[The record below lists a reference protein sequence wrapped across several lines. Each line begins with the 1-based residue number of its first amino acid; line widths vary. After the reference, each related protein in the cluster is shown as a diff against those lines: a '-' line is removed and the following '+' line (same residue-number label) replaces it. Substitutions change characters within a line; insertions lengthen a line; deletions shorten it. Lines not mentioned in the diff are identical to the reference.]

1 MCAPSTSRYDC
12 ASISCRPCTPDSRRP
27 LASSPDSRRPLAS
40 SPDSRRPLACNPCTH
55 SNYYVEMVGA
65 SESGKEELGEFRCV
79 RAKGKFLFI
88 STEANAKVLM
98 EANSVMSS
106 RMMEINEYEFH
117 RSATDAVK
125 EFKKVGAFVHATFT
139 CPPTFPALL
148 PPTLPPTVR
157 LIHSCVRPRTLTFN
171 SLPSCRITNRS
182 MSTGSWM
189 QSSWVLP
196 SPRQRWP
203 GG

>member
-1 MCAPSTSRYDC
+1 M
-12 ASISCRPCTPDSRRP
+12 I
-27 LASSPDSRRPLAS
+27 
-40 SPDSRRPLACNPCTH
+40 
-55 SNYYVEMVGA
+55 GA

-79 RAKGKFLFI
+79 RAKGEFLFI

-139 CPPTFPALL
+139 CPPTFPALPYHL
-148 PPTLPPTVR
+148 PCHLLVPLYPATYCST
-157 LIHSCVRPRTLTFN
+157 HSLM
-171 SLPSCRITNRS
+171 RS
-182 MSTGSWM
+182 STHSHI
-189 QSSWVLP
+189 QF
-196 SPRQRWP
+196 SPLL
-203 GG
+203 